1 MRFIIVDIY
10 AYNKKNFNK
19 VSIIIIN
26 EKATL
31 LAIKYNYQN
40 LLVTND
46 NTHTMNTTYGPL
58 KYPQINSFKSW

>member
-1 MRFIIVDIY
+1 M
-10 AYNKKNFNK
+10 
-19 VSIIIIN
+19 IIIIIIIVN

-58 KYPQINSFKSW
+58 KYPQINSFQKLVVSSL